1 MIKYIKSIISVV
13 AVAFLVY
20 IFTFYIDGEMGV
32 ILLAFVLFAPLASL
46 GMALYAKKR
55 IKVGFNCD
63 AYVQK
68 GSKLIVKVT
77 VEKTGVFPLA
87 IVEICPY
94 ATEVFVQGI
103 KTRKLT
109 MCNETKRTFNIEFD
123 AAIGGNGEVGIRA
136 VYSCGFLGFMR
147 FAVKA
152 PTPRPASVGVI
163 PPIPDIKASSQL
175 FRSIADVVRT
185 SEEDEANDTSM
196 MMTTNTTPGYVHRE
210 YVQGDPLK
218 RINWKLSTKK
228 SKLMVRLDE
237 AAASVQPVLV
247 LDLFR
252 RSGVLPE
259 NAVRAEEKLICSFFG
274 LLSLLLDQ
282 GIACNFIYRS
292 SSGEVVTETVDNP
305 DYPTQLLLKILAAK
319 VVPDRRID
327 LSGLKE
333 SVCACIIATTDAGA
347 GFEQVTRTVGKG
359 ENVCIIGLSAAS
371 VNSTSLPLWYLD
383 EDNIFRL
390 V

>member
-1 MIKYIKSIISVV
+1 MIKYIKSIISVA

-68 GSKLIVKVT
+68 GSKLIVKVN

-136 VYSCGFLGFMR
+136 VYSCSDSSSRICRRYTAYPGYKGFLT
-147 FAVKA
+147 A
-152 PTPRPASVGVI
+152 
-163 PPIPDIKASSQL
+163 
-175 FRSIADVVRT
+175 
-185 SEEDEANDTSM
+185 
-196 MMTTNTTPGYVHRE
+196 
-210 YVQGDPLK
+210 
-218 RINWKLSTKK
+218 
-228 SKLMVRLDE
+228 
-237 AAASVQPVLV
+237 
-247 LDLFR
+247 
-252 RSGVLPE
+252 LP
-259 NAVRAEEKLICSFFG
+259 F
-274 LLSLLLDQ
+274 
-282 GIACNFIYRS
+282 
-292 SSGEVVTETVDNP
+292 
-305 DYPTQLLLKILAAK
+305 
-319 VVPDRRID
+319 DR
-327 LSGLKE
+327 
-333 SVCACIIATTDAGA
+333 
-347 GFEQVTRTVGKG
+347 
-359 ENVCIIGLSAAS
+359 
-371 VNSTSLPLWYLD
+371 
-383 EDNIFRL
+383 
-390 V
+390 